1 MGQEQSSL
9 TALVTGGGGFLGR
22 AIVEQLLDEGMEVRS
37 FSRSEYPQLERM
49 GVEHICGDIA
59 DARAVSEA
67 VDGCDVVFHTAAKAG
82 VWGDYESYYRP
93 NVMGTENVI
102 DACRIHDVGRLV
114 YTSSPSVVYGD
125 KPLRGV
131 DESVRYP
138 DEYLT
143 AYPETKAIAE
153 KKVLKA
159 NCQALRTV
167 ALRPHL
173 IWGPGDNHLVP
184 RIVDRARRG
193 KLKKV
198 GGGDAVVDS
207 VYIDD
212 AARAHLLACEALDGD
227 GVAAGKVYF
236 ITQGEPAEVGELI
249 DGIVEAAGLDPIE
262 ANVPAKVAYGMG
274 WVFETLYK
282 LFRKKEEPLMTRF
295 VAKQLSTDH
304 YFDISAARC
313 DLGYEPEYTIDEGL
327 EKLGEWLADEGM
339 ADRA

>member
-1 MGQEQSSL
+1 MK
-9 TALVTGGGGFLGR
+9 ALVTGGGGFLGK
-22 AIVEQLLDEGMEVRS
+22 AIVEQLLDEGREVRS
-37 FSRSEYPQLERM
+37 FSRGDYPELREM
-49 GVEHICGDIA
+49 GVETMRGDIA
-59 DARAVSEA
+59 DARAVAKA
-67 VDGCDVVFHTAAKAG
+67 VEGCDVVYHVAAKAG
-82 VWGDYESYYRP
+82 VWGPFEEYYRP

-102 DACRIHDVGRLV
+102 DACRIHDVSKLV

-131 DESVRYP
+131 DESVDYP

-143 AYPETKAIAE
+143 AYPETKAVAE

-159 NCQALRTV
+159 NTTSLKTV

-198 GGGDAVVDS
+198 GDGEAVVDT

-212 AARAHLLACEALDGD
+212 AARAHLLAEDALSEGR
-227 GVAAGKVYF
+227 ACGKVYF
-236 ITQGEPAEVGELI
+236 ITQGEPMAIGEII
-249 DGIVEAAGLDPIE
+249 DRIVDQAGLEPVEAQ
-262 ANVPAKVAYGMG
+262 VPAKVAYGVG
-274 WVFETLYK
+274 WMMEMAYK
-282 LFRKKEEPLMTRF
+282 LIRKREEPLMTRF

-304 YFDISAARC
+304 YFDITAARE
-313 DLGYEPEYTIDEGL
+313 DLGYEPEYTIDEGM
-327 EKLGEWLADEGM
+327 EKLGEWIRKSGI
-339 ADRA
+339 

>member
-1 MGQEQSSL
+1 MGNDQSEVR
-9 TALVTGGGGFLGR
+9 ALVTGGGGFLGK
-22 AIVEQLLDEGMEVRS
+22 AIVEQLIDRGVQVRS
-37 FSRSEYPQLERM
+37 FSRSDYPKLRDM
-49 GVEHICGDIA
+49 GVEHIQGDIA

-67 VDGCDVVFHTAAKAG
+67 VDGCQIVYHTAAKAG
-82 VWGDYESYYRP
+82 VWGSYEEYFRP
-93 NVMGTENVI
+93 NVMGTENII
-102 DACRIHDVGRLV
+102 DACRVHDVPRLV

-125 KPLRGV
+125 QPLRGV

-159 NCQALRTV
+159 NCQALRTA

-193 KLKKV
+193 KLKKI
-198 GGGDAVVDS
+198 GGGEAVVDS

-212 AARAHLLACEALDGD
+212 AARAHLLAADALDD
-227 GVAAGKVYF
+227 GVACGKVYF
-236 ITQGEPAEVGELI
+236 ITQGDPREVGELI
-249 DGIVEAAGLDPIE
+249 DRIVDAAGVAPVESD
-262 ANVPAKVAYGMG
+262 VPAKVAYGVG
-274 WVFETLYK
+274 WLMETLYK
-282 LFRKKEEPLMTRF
+282 LLRKDEEPLMTRF

-304 YFDISAARC
+304 YFDISAARD
-313 DLGYEPEYTIDEGL
+313 DLGYEPQTTIDEGMRR
-327 EKLGEWLADEGM
+327 LGEWIEREGL
-339 ADRA
+339 

>member
-1 MGQEQSSL
+1 MGAREVVMK
-9 TALVTGGGGFLGR
+9 ALVTGGGGFLGK
-22 AIVEQLLDEGMEVRS
+22 AIVEQLLDEGREVRS
-37 FSRSEYPQLERM
+37 FSRGDYPELREM
-49 GVEHICGDIA
+49 GVETMRGDIA
-59 DARAVSEA
+59 DARAVAKA
-67 VDGCDVVFHTAAKAG
+67 VEGCDVVYHVAAKAG
-82 VWGDYESYYRP
+82 VWGPFEEYYRP

-102 DACRIHDVGRLV
+102 DACRIHDVSKLV

-131 DESVRYP
+131 DESVDYP

-143 AYPETKAIAE
+143 AYPETKAVAE

-159 NCQALRTV
+159 NTTSLKTV

-198 GGGDAVVDS
+198 GDGEAVVDT

-212 AARAHLLACEALDGD
+212 AARAHLLAEDALSEGR
-227 GVAAGKVYF
+227 ACGKVYF
-236 ITQGEPAEVGELI
+236 ITQGEPMAIGEII
-249 DGIVEAAGLDPIE
+249 DRIVDQAGLEPVEAQ
-262 ANVPAKVAYGMG
+262 VPAKVAYGVG
-274 WVFETLYK
+274 WMMEMAYK
-282 LFRKKEEPLMTRF
+282 LIRKREEPLMTRF

-304 YFDISAARC
+304 YFDITAARE
-313 DLGYEPEYTIDEGL
+313 DLGYEPEYTIDEGM
-327 EKLGEWLADEGM
+327 EKLGEWIRKSGI
-339 ADRA
+339 

>member
-1 MGQEQSSL
+1 MGDDQSEVR
-9 TALVTGGGGFLGR
+9 ALVTGGGGFLGK
-22 AIVEQLLDEGMEVRS
+22 AIVEQLVDRGLEVRS
-37 FSRSEYPQLERM
+37 FSRSDYPQLREM
-49 GVEHICGDIA
+49 GVEHIQGDIA

-67 VDGCDVVFHTAAKAG
+67 VEGCHIVYHTAAKAG
-82 VWGDYESYYRP
+82 VWGSYEEYFRP
-93 NVMGTENVI
+93 NVMGTENII
-102 DACRIHDVGRLV
+102 DACRVHDVPRLV

-125 KPLRGV
+125 RPLRGV

-193 KLKKV
+193 KLKKI
-198 GGGDAVVDS
+198 GGGEAVVDS

-212 AARAHLLACEALDGD
+212 AARAHLLAADALDD
-227 GVAAGKVYF
+227 GVACGKVYF
-236 ITQGEPAEVGELI
+236 ITQGDPREVGELI
-249 DGIVEAAGLDPIE
+249 DRIVDAAGVAPVEAD
-262 ANVPAKVAYGMG
+262 VPAKVAYGVG
-274 WVFETLYK
+274 WFMETLYK
-282 LFRKKEEPLMTRF
+282 LLRKDEEPLMTRF

-304 YFDISAARC
+304 YFDISAARS
-313 DLGYEPEYTIDEGL
+313 DLGYEPQTTIDEGMRR
-327 EKLGEWLADEGM
+327 LGEWIEREGI
-339 ADRA
+339 